1 MDAKQILVLLG
12 VLLLGNLALARYR
25 RRPEMPIE
33 LDILPER
40 LKRFERE
47 FSYALNKY
55 YVDPALLAALVI
67 QESGGNPDA
76 YRHEPEYQAKYVTG
90 KARWNS
96 ARALGWTDEL
106 LATSWGLTQ
115 VLGTTAW
122 EMGFKYPPEKILDP
136 ASNLALGAKYLRMK
150 LDQYKGNVTEALLA
164 YNGGDGAVHAYRAG
178 RPYNLSYALNVLA
191 LRDRIIRG
199 ELD

>member
-1 MDAKQILVLLG
+1 
-12 VLLLGNLALARYR
+12 
-25 RRPEMPIE
+25 MPIE

-76 YRHEPEYQAKYVTG
+76 YRHEPEYQTKYVTG
-90 KARWNS
+90 QARWNR
-96 ARALGWTDEL
+96 ARALGWTDDE

-122 EMGFKYPPEKILDP
+122 EMGFKYPPDKILDP
-136 ASNLALGAKYLRMK
+136 ASNLTLGAKYLRMK
-150 LDQYKGNVTEALLA
+150 LDQYKGNTVEALLA
-164 YNGGDGAVHAYRAG
+164 YNGGDGAVIAYREG
-178 RPYNLSYALNVLA
+178 RPYNLNYALNVLA